1 LVVMCEMENEFKA
14 MQKDLHMPFE
24 IASLILVYN
33 TPLSVH
39 FRMDEKRFDVEG
51 AYNARYEIIKK
62 RVDKAHIKGTNER
75 ITQPGR
81 IAIIYSQ
88 EQDVREYSKYLNFL
102 TAKGHLKKGFEDLEL
117 EDLQGVTGLRA
128 LRAEVSFTGGLSVD
142 ELIEAIESSSSN

>member
-1 LVVMCEMENEFKA
+1 MNSRQFKRICIS
-14 MQKDLHMPFE
+14 PIE

-62 RVDKAHIKGTNER
+62 RVDKAHIKGTTER

-88 EQDVREYSKYLNFL
+88 EQDAREYRTYLDFL
-102 TAKGHLKKGFEDLEL
+102 AAKGYLKKGFEDLEL

-128 LRAEVSFTGGLSVD
+128 LRAEVSFTEGLSVN
-142 ELIEAIESSSSN
+142 ELIEAIEGSSSN

>member
-1 LVVMCEMENEFKA
+1 
-14 MQKDLHMPFE
+14 MPIE

-62 RVDKAHIKGTNER
+62 RVDKAHIKGTTER

-88 EQDVREYSKYLNFL
+88 EQDAREYRTYLNFL
-102 TAKGHLKKGFEDLEL
+102 IAKGIVKKEIRRSG
-117 EDLQGVTGLRA
+117 T
-128 LRAEVSFTGGLSVD
+128 
-142 ELIEAIESSSSN
+142 